1 MNGLVRRYNTF
12 LLTGLFI
19 VIISFGLGSYRTI
32 NQANLSQLEFED
44 NTESPEYRT
53 VFTIEAVLI
62 RYSEIMPLL
71 GLGFLKLGIG
81 FAIATIV
88 SNLRKTGESVR
99 VSLLKA
105 ELKIPENKT
114 LFFSRNFIRF
124 LKIGIL
130 IELVAAVIMV
140 GWMFTGL
147 SIIDMEFAGEITS
160 ESYRQTLVLD
170 RIFEVLAEPTE
181 GLGVAFLIGGISF
194 GLATIIAN
202 LSVQATAIPRSLK
215 NLISMK
221 KENDIKD
228 FNPVIPKRL
237 VRASLLGM
245 IITSSGLVPLA
256 IIRAINIVALEN
268 FIFSGETGSEAY
280 QNSLVME
287 RIISFSWET
296 WIFVGISIMLFTIG
310 FWLLTII
317 QYLRTQREKIIELIK
332 DKINTKS
339 QAIEAP
345 LRITKWVPVLLFAG
359 LFWMIFFFVVLIVMR
374 DFSGL
379 TVLSEQFAGRIGSDL
394 YNQNFI
400 SQSTLGELIRP
411 GKAISLALIFAGI
424 GLALMTIVINL
435 KLTALMLPESLS
447 KITKVIKGESR
458 TKDETIDNSN
468 VNPMS
473 FAPRKLFFGILL
485 GAIIIISG
493 TFPFAILRIFYTE
506 MFLTEMLSGVLDS
519 SSFQIGKQTQLML
532 EHFIGPWVAM
542 GTGII
547 FFSIGRFFSTIVIFV
562 KSRKQIISE
571 GVESAIYFYLEK
583 KESGRSP

>member
-53 VFTIEAVLI
+53 AFTIEAVLI